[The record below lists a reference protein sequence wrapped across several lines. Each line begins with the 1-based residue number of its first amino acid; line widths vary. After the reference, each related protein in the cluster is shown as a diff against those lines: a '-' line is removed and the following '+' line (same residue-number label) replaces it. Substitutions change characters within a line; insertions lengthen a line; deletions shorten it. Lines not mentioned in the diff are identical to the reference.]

1 MLGRLND
8 IDEEYGRLRLE
19 RLVIEH
25 QSKSAQKI
33 LELIH
38 ETVFAFGKQ
47 AKWQDDVT
55 VVIVKKL
62 MP

>member
-1 MLGRLND
+1 MK
-8 IDEEYGRLRLE
+8 
-19 RLVIEH
+19 H
-25 QSKSAQKI
+25 QHKTAQKI

-55 VVIVKKL
+55 VVIVKKYRRSL
-62 MP
+62 FGGFVYIFIYKPA

>member
-1 MLGRLND
+1 MK
-8 IDEEYGRLRLE
+8 
-19 RLVIEH
+19 H
-25 QSKSAQKI
+25 QHKTAQKI

-55 VVIVKKL
+55 GRDCKKI
-62 MP
+62 